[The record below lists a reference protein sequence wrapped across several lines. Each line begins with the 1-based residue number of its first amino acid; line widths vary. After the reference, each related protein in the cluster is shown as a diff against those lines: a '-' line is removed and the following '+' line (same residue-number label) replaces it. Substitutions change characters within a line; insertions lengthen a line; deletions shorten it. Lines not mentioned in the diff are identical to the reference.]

1 MKHNVNF
8 TAIKYVILG
17 LGLILGILALLG
29 LIYYSYKL
37 IHNSIKF
44 VDIVKSRYSKI

>member
-1 MKHNVNF
+1 MEHNVNF

-17 LGLILGILALLG
+17 LGLILGILALIG

-37 IHNSIKF
+37 IHNLYELWMI
-44 VDIVKSRYSKI
+44 SKDE

>member
-1 MKHNVNF
+1 MEHNVNF

-37 IHNSIKF
+37 IHNLYELWMI
-44 VDIVKSRYSKI
+44 SKDE